1 MGSMRIL
8 SGNIHL
14 IAVGFRA
21 ILALE
26 DYVTTNV
33 IFVSLYA
40 VKLVLFLSD
49 SWTLVEQLRPK
60 KRAGTER
67 LLTIQ
72 LFSSGSSLEQ

>member
-14 IAVGFRA
+14 ISVGFRA

-26 DYVTTNV
+26 GYVTTNV
-33 IFVSLYA
+33 IFVSLHA
-40 VKLVLFLSD
+40 VKLVLCLSD
-49 SWTLVEQLRPK
+49 SWTFLEQLWPK

-67 LLTIQ
+67 LLTI
-72 LFSSGSSLEQ
+72 SSGSSLEQ